1 MIFLYICLILAS
13 YMTGVWTSRL
23 FKKKKEK
30 DISKRKGL
38 LNKSF
43 SVSGFLQSD
52 KGILE
57 AIFEVVE
64 LERTIDKSKVK
75 VIECWPN
82 KSEYS
87 SGSNYQQLTKMIDGC
102 WVLTSEIEWIE
113 KPIEDKRE
121 EKLNQILN

>member
-1 MIFLYICLILAS
+1 M
-13 YMTGVWTSRL
+13 
-23 FKKKKEK
+23 
-30 DISKRKGL
+30 
-38 LNKSF
+38 
-43 SVSGFLQSD
+43 
-52 KGILE
+52 
-57 AIFEVVE
+57 
-64 LERTIDKSKVK
+64 ERTIDKSKVK

-87 SGSNYQQLTKMIDGC
+87 SGTFRDSRQQLTKMIDGC